1 MRSPLRPI
9 WIEEETFM
17 DTQHALSQLMP
28 LMTDP
33 EWIALESLE
42 EETRHFIFGETV
54 LLTLK
59 ELGFVEPQDGRW
71 RVTEHGHKALNE
83 RTFS

>member
-1 MRSPLRPI
+1 M
-9 WIEEETFM
+9 E
-17 DTQHALSQLMP
+17 TQHAFSQLMP
-28 LMTDP
+28 PMTDP

-42 EETRHFIFGETV
+42 EETRHFIFGDTV

-59 ELGFVEPQDGRW
+59 ELGFVEPEGGQW
-71 RVTEHGHKALNE
+71 RVTEHGHRALSE